1 MPNPTLK
8 LNDGATQFRL
18 RLTLSLLTNTPLLIR
33 NIRSSSLDAP
43 GLTPYEIS
51 YLRLIDG
58 LTNGTQIEINATGT
72 QLKFKPGILVG
83 GEVRHDCPVGRPI
96 ATSTADTAA
105 GDDHNSGISNPRS
118 IGFYLEYILP
128 LAPFCKSPIS
138 LTLTGITDGLTTL
151 DPSPDYLAASHL
163 HLLQSQ
169 FGLGREADEDYP
181 PSITVIKRGAAPLGG
196 GVVKFYSPIVK
207 RSGVGSGE
215 LLPIDC
221 CGLGK
226 IKRVRG
232 KVVCCKIPPSS
243 AARAAHSAKGVMHR
257 LLPDVWVHTDSYSS
271 KAKAAVAGSAT
282 KRGKDG
288 CGPSPGMTIHL
299 IAQSTEGHVLA
310 AETSLDPT
318 GSRGRV
324 LPEDLGQKAAAL
336 LLEEIRR
343 GGCIDTGAQSLA
355 FILMSLGPE
364 DVARIRVGT
373 LSKYS
378 VETLRLIKKM
388 VGVEFKVTGDEESK
402 TVILSCLGSGYR
414 NYSKAST

>member
-18 RLTLSLLTNTPLLIR
+18 RVTLSLLTNTPLLIR
-33 NIRSSSLDAP
+33 NIRSSSVDAP

-51 YLRLIDG
+51 YLRLIDS

-83 GEVRHDCPVGRPI
+83 GEVRHDCPVGRLS
-96 ATSTADTAA
+96 AATAA
-105 GDDHNSGISNPRS
+105 GDATDDDNTGISNPRS
-118 IGFYLEYILP
+118 IGYYLEYILP

-163 HLLQSQ
+163 HLLQAQ
-169 FGLGREADEDYP
+169 FGLGREADEDFP

-196 GVVKFYSPIVK
+196 GAVKFYSPIVK

-221 CGLGK
+221 CDMGK

-243 AARAAHSAKGVMHR
+243 AARAAG
-257 LLPDVWVHTDSYSS
+257 
-271 KAKAAVAGSAT
+271 
-282 KRGKDG
+282 
-288 CGPSPGMTIHL
+288 
-299 IAQSTEGHVLA
+299 
-310 AETSLDPT
+310 
-318 GSRGRV
+318 
-324 LPEDLGQKAAAL
+324 
-336 LLEEIRR
+336 
-343 GGCIDTGAQSLA
+343 
-355 FILMSLGPE
+355 
-364 DVARIRVGT
+364 
-373 LSKYS
+373 
-378 VETLRLIKKM
+378 
-388 VGVEFKVTGDEESK
+388 
-402 TVILSCLGSGYR
+402 
-414 NYSKAST
+414 